1 MSLLGCLL
9 SRTKRSRCPGGTDNH
24 CQRKD
29 ELNTPAKGCLSLPG
43 SGSVFGGWIFLHRL
57 GGCFGVGLFS
67 YEVVADHLHDDGD
80 DPGARVRNKEDVE
93 GSVIR
98 ENSEDPQD
106 SGAYGS
112 DYGEDH
118 GDGGGAH
125 ASQGAGEEIH
135 DSAEEVGD
143 GCDGQDL
150 EAGFDNFGVFGVDG
164 EDRGAAEVSS
174 AAEDASNDHREDQAV
189 DQDFVHSFVFSHA
202 VVLAGEAHACL
213 GYGVDGYVEEAEDVV
228 GCRVSCHGYGT
239 EGVYRGLQQSI

>member
-1 MSLLGCLL
+1 M
-9 SRTKRSRCPGGTDNH
+9 
-24 CQRKD
+24 
-29 ELNTPAKGCLSLPG
+29 
-43 SGSVFGGWIFLHRL
+43 
-57 GGCFGVGLFS
+57 
-67 YEVVADHLHDDGD
+67 
-80 DPGARVRNKEDVE
+80 
-93 GSVIR
+93 IR

-189 DQDFVHSFVFSHA
+189 DQDLVHSFVFSHA

-213 GYGVDGYVEEAEDVV
+213 GDGVHRRIEKTQQVV
-228 GCRVSCHGYGT
+228 GRRVTRHSDGAEADET
-239 EGVYRGLQQSI
+239 

>member
-1 MSLLGCLL
+1 M
-9 SRTKRSRCPGGTDNH
+9 
-24 CQRKD
+24 
-29 ELNTPAKGCLSLPG
+29 
-43 SGSVFGGWIFLHRL
+43 
-57 GGCFGVGLFS
+57 
-67 YEVVADHLHDDGD
+67 
-80 DPGARVRNKEDVE
+80 
-93 GSVIR
+93 IR

-106 SGAYGS
+106 SGALRFRLRRGS
-112 DYGEDH
+112 WGWWRS
-118 GDGGGAH
+118 H

-213 GYGVDGYVEEAEDVV
+213 GY
-228 GCRVSCHGYGT
+228 R
-239 EGVYRGLQQSI
+239 R

>member
-1 MSLLGCLL
+1 LLAYLAHLCVA
-9 SRTKRSRCPGGTDNH
+9 S
-24 CQRKD
+24 
-29 ELNTPAKGCLSLPG
+29 GCLSLPG
-43 SGSVFGGWIFLHRL
+43 SGSVFGGWMFLYRL

-67 YEVVADHLHDDGD
+67 YEVVADHLHDDSD

-98 ENSEDPQD
+98 KNSEDPQD